1 MTTKS
6 SLATSTPRTVHAPLT
21 DGLPVHLRCV
31 SNAQKPPHS
40 LKPHSLYQSHGGASP
55 APPPPLKPSTRRSI
69 VGGRRRSTP
78 TSCTTSTSSSS
89 LELGASPS
97 FSLHLLPLPQAS
109 SKENKF
115 EFRHALYPIFK
126 LVSVF
131 HSSPVSSFPPRS
143 IPIALGLKAMK
154 PS

>member
-40 LKPHSLYQSHGGASP
+40 LKPHSLYQSHGGASL
-55 APPPPLKPSTRRSI
+55 APPPPLKPSPRWSI

-97 FSLHLLPLPQAS
+97 FSLHLLSLPQAS
-109 SKENKF
+109 SKED
-115 EFRHALYPIFK
+115 ELELHQALYPILK
-126 LVSVF
+126 SLPVF
-131 HSSPVSSFPPRS
+131 HSSPVSSSPPRS
-143 IPIALGLKAMK
+143 TPHCPRLQAMK